1 MSALLDLRGVT
12 KRFGALT
19 AVRDVTF
26 QLAPE
31 ARHALIGPNGAGK
44 STLLQLIT
52 GHLRPDAGTVLFD
65 GGDVTRLPEYRRARL
80 GATQTFQHS
89 RLFISMSAID
99 NIVIALHRARPRQ
112 EILRPRRWRAL
123 ADEAYD
129 ILEAVGLG
137 DKPRA
142 TVSALSHGER
152 RQLEVGVALARR
164 PRLLL
169 LDEPAAGM
177 SAHESGRFA
186 ELMKGLPRD
195 VTFLFVEHDLD
206 LVFELASTVTVL
218 HLGSLIADGPVEE
231 VRNMDAVQEAY
242 LGGAHTDDLFIHDSA
257 ESAG

>member
-12 KRFGALT
+12 KTFGALT
-19 AVRDVTF
+19 AVGDVSF
-26 QLAPE
+26 KLAPA

-52 GHLRPDAGTVLFD
+52 GHLRPDAGAVLFD
-65 GGDVTRLPEYRRARL
+65 GRDVTGFPEYRRARL

-99 NIVIALHRARPRQ
+99 NVVIALHRARPRR

-129 ILEAVGLG
+129 ILESVGLG

-177 SAHESGRFA
+177 SSHESGRFA
-186 ELMKGLPRD
+186 ELMKGLPRE

-206 LVFELASTVTVL
+206 LVFALADAVTVL
-218 HLGSLIADGPVEE
+218 HLGRVLLSGTPAQ
-231 VRNMDAVQEAY
+231 VRASDAVREAY
-242 LGGAHTDDLFIHDSA
+242 LGSA
-257 ESAG
+257 RREELWL